1 MSQHLAA
8 LQFKESPDY
17 AKLQGWL
24 AQLTSADATRLLQP
38 PPGVPRPQNGVAVGV
53 RSSVACMNTF
63 SPTPYVL

>member
-1 MSQHLAA
+1 MKMSQHLAA

-38 PPGVPRPQNGVAVGV
+38 PPGVTRPQNGIAVGMW
-53 RSSVACMNTF
+53 SFVA
-63 SPTPYVL
+63 SHA

>member
-1 MSQHLAA
+1 MKMSQHLAA

-38 PPGVPRPQNGVAVGV
+38 PPPGVTRPQNGIAPGV
-53 RSSVACMNTF
+53 WSSVA
-63 SPTPYVL
+63 SHA